1 MEKTSNWTPTLTPP
15 ASPTARIPW
24 SRPSSH
30 CCLQKAVWVPC
41 STLTCVILVLL
52 EETVLCPDCCSPPR
66 PWPVDS
72 QPLAKAQGSAR
83 SGCFSSQDTLFQ
95 LILEKVPMGHLGLWG
110 KPKSGFPGTLGPV
123 QSSVWSL
130 IHFGRHVDT
139 LLSVQ

>member
-1 MEKTSNWTPTLTPP
+1 MERTSNWTPTLTPP

-72 QPLAKAQGSAR
+72 QPLARPKALLAVAA
-83 SGCFSSQDTLFQ
+83 SQVSLFQ
-95 LILEKVPMGHLGLWG
+95 LILEKVPNG
-110 KPKSGFPGTLGPV
+110 PPGPV
-123 QSSVWSL
+123 GEAKVWVSRNTRACSKLSL
-130 IHFGRHVDT
+130 VTNPLWEACGYA
-139 LLSVQ
+139 S